1 MKHPRLMVAVLAAL
15 LLIGLAGVC
24 ACAAVCTFEE
34 GQLVYILHSSYPQGP
49 EENWPGL
56 EEEAASSSEAI
67 PVWKFFHGDPD
78 LLETAVIMGSTL
90 DCEAGPIPTEVPE
103 EEQEELRTLA
113 MYGVVT
119 GRQSDEMVT
128 GGTWLYSFETPEGK
142 HIMTVELYRG
152 LLVGPDG
159 MYAYTVPQSA
169 VSE

>member
-24 ACAAVCTFEE
+24 ACAAEIC
-34 GQLVYILHSSYPQGP
+34 P
-49 EENWPGL
+49 L
-56 EEEAASSSEAI
+56 ETDPSKI
-67 PVWKFFHGDPD
+67 DLTVWKFFHGDPD

-90 DCEAGPIPTEVPE
+90 DCEAVPIPTEVPE
-103 EEQEELRTLA
+103 EEQQELRTLA

-119 GRQSDEMVT
+119 GRQSDERVT
-128 GGTWLYSFETPEGK
+128 GGTWLYSFETPDGK